1 MTDMFLSNSDSSS
14 VDISMSELEIDKVD
28 TIKFER
34 DGAAEYTA
42 VLVTVDIAQVLVL
55 LDTM

>member
-1 MTDMFLSNSDSSS
+1 MFLPNSDSSS
-14 VDISMSELEIDKVD
+14 IDISMSELEIDEVD
-28 TIKFER
+28 TIEFER
-34 DGAAEYTA
+34 DSAAEYTA